1 MIVPMMKLSLL
12 IFYKEYQTFLGELR
26 EKGMVHIHENTERTA
41 EDTDLQAK
49 LMLIRRTGEMIT
61 HMQSRND
68 VEQVEKVKVDD
79 EHLLDY
85 LEGLYS
91 RQDQIEQQLVG
102 LEKDHAA
109 YRPWGK
115 FSREMIQKLETAGWE
130 FHFFSVPEQKYQP
143 EWEEMY
149 DAVIISEMMGQKY
162 FVTVTPAG
170 TSVNLEADPYLFP
183 QATAEELAKQITAL
197 REESVNIG
205 KELDTVSQDAIER
218 LKKYRL
224 KITEVVDKI
233 KVEDAA
239 QHLID
244 EKVIALEGWIP
255 VEREAEMR
263 SFLETKEVY
272 FEFTRPTPE
281 DDVPVQLKN
290 NAYSKLFEPVTEM
303 FALPQYREL
312 DLTPFL
318 APFFMLFFGMCMGD
332 GGYGLIIWLTCFIIG
347 RKASP
352 SVKGYLVLGQYL
364 GIMTV
369 IVGLLTGSFFGIALD
384 SVEWPW
390 LAGVKSLFL
399 TEANYGKYL
408 GGYNPMMI
416 VAVAVGIIQ
425 ILYGMCLNAA
435 RLTKQFGFKYAISTL
450 GWVVAIILL
459 GVLIGLP
466 MLSIVIPEGLKYVLY
481 ALLGLAALTIYFYNS
496 PGKGIFSNFGSGL
509 WGTYNMATG
518 LLGDTLS
525 YIRLFAIGL
534 TGSILGGVFNTLAFQ
549 LTDGL
554 PVIVKFIAVFLI
566 LLIGHS
572 INFGLCMISSFVHPM
587 RLTFVEFY
595 KNAGFEGGGKQY
607 APFRKKVND

>member
-1 MIVPMMKLSLL
+1 
-12 IFYKEYQTFLGELR
+12 
-26 EKGMVHIHENTERTA
+26 
-41 EDTDLQAK
+41 
-49 LMLIRRTGEMIT
+49 
-61 HMQSRND
+61 
-68 VEQVEKVKVDD
+68 
-79 EHLLDY
+79 
-85 LEGLYS
+85 
-91 RQDQIEQQLVG
+91 
-102 LEKDHAA
+102 
-109 YRPWGK
+109 
-115 FSREMIQKLETAGWE
+115 
-130 FHFFSVPEQKYQP
+130 
-143 EWEEMY
+143 
-149 DAVIISEMMGQKY
+149 
-162 FVTVTPAG
+162 
-170 TSVNLEADPYLFP
+170 
-183 QATAEELAKQITAL
+183 
-197 REESVNIG
+197 
-205 KELDTVSQDAIER
+205 
-218 LKKYRL
+218 
-224 KITEVVDKI
+224 
-233 KVEDAA
+233 
-239 QHLID
+239 
-244 EKVIALEGWIP
+244 
-255 VEREAEMR
+255 
-263 SFLETKEVY
+263 
-272 FEFTRPTPE
+272 
-281 DDVPVQLKN
+281 
-290 NAYSKLFEPVTEM
+290 
-303 FALPQYREL
+303 
-312 DLTPFL
+312 
-318 APFFMLFFGMCMGD
+318 
-332 GGYGLIIWLTCFIIG
+332 
-347 RKASP
+347 
-352 SVKGYLVLGQYL
+352 
-364 GIMTV
+364 MT
-369 IVGLLTGSFFGIALD
+369 
-384 SVEWPW
+384 
-390 LAGVKSLFL
+390 
-399 TEANYGKYL
+399 
-408 GGYNPMMI
+408 I

>member
-1 MIVPMMKLSLL
+1 MKLSLL

-26 EKGMVHIHENTERTA
+26 EKGMVHIHENTERSA

-49 LMLIRRTGEMIT
+49 LMLIKRAGEMIT

-68 VEQVEKVKVDD
+68 VERIEKVKADD

-85 LEGLYS
+85 LESLYS
-91 RQDQIEQQLVG
+91 RQEQIEQQLVG
-102 LEKDHAA
+102 LEKDYAA
-109 YRPWGK
+109 YRPWGQ
-115 FSREMIQKLETAGWE
+115 FSRETIQKLEAAGWE
-130 FHFFSVPEQKYQP
+130 FHFFSVPEQKYQE
-143 EWEEMY
+143 EWEAMY
-149 DAVIISEMMGQKY
+149 DAIIISEMMGQKY

-170 TSVNLEADPYLFP
+170 MKLELEADPYVFP
-183 QATAEELAKQITAL
+183 LATLDELKKQIKGL
-197 REESVNIG
+197 REELVKIG
-205 KELDTVSQDAIER
+205 EELDAISQDAIDR
-218 LKKYRL
+218 LKTYRL
-224 KITEVVDKI
+224 RITEVADKL
-233 KVEDAA
+233 KVEDAVQA
-239 QHLID
+239 FVD

-255 VEREAEMR
+255 MEREAEMR
-263 SFLETKEVY
+263 SFLETRDVY

-290 NAYSKLFEPVTEM
+290 NAYSRLFEPVTKM
-303 FALPQYREL
+303 FALPQYKEL

-332 GGYGLIIWLTCFIIG
+332 GGYGLIIWLVCFILE

-352 SVKGYLVLGQYL
+352 SIKGYLVLGQYL

-369 IVGLLTGSFFGIALD
+369 VVGLLTGSFFGIALD
-384 SVEWPW
+384 SVEWSW

-416 VAVAVGIIQ
+416 IAVAVGIIQ
-425 ILYGMCLNAA
+425 ILYGMCLSAA
-435 RLTKQFGFKYAISTL
+435 RITKQFGFKYAVSTL
-450 GWVVAIILL
+450 GWVGAIILL

-466 MLSIVIPEGLKYVLY
+466 MLQVAIPEVLKYVLY
-481 ALLGLAALTIYFYNS
+481 VLLGLCALTIYFYNS
-496 PGKGIFSNFGSGL
+496 PGKGIFTNFGSGL

-554 PVIVKFIAVFLI
+554 PFVVKFIAVFLI
-566 LLIGHS
+566 LIIGHS
-572 INFGLCMISSFVHPM
+572 INFGLCMISSFVHPI

>member
-1 MIVPMMKLSLL
+1 
-12 IFYKEYQTFLGELR
+12 
-26 EKGMVHIHENTERTA
+26 
-41 EDTDLQAK
+41 
-49 LMLIRRTGEMIT
+49 
-61 HMQSRND
+61 
-68 VEQVEKVKVDD
+68 
-79 EHLLDY
+79 
-85 LEGLYS
+85 
-91 RQDQIEQQLVG
+91 
-102 LEKDHAA
+102 
-109 YRPWGK
+109 
-115 FSREMIQKLETAGWE
+115 
-130 FHFFSVPEQKYQP
+130 
-143 EWEEMY
+143 
-149 DAVIISEMMGQKY
+149 
-162 FVTVTPAG
+162 
-170 TSVNLEADPYLFP
+170 
-183 QATAEELAKQITAL
+183 TAL

-205 KELDTVSQDAIER
+205 KELDAVSQDAIER

-224 KITEVVDKI
+224 KITEVADKI

-263 SFLETKEVY
+263 SFLETKDVY

-332 GGYGLIIWLTCFIIG
+332 GGYGLIIWLACFIIG

-416 VAVAVGIIQ
+416 IAVAVGIIQ

-435 RLTKQFGFKYAISTL
+435 RLTKQFGFKYAVSTL

-466 MLSIVIPEGLKYVLY
+466 MLKVVIRRFEIR
-481 ALLGLAALTIYFYNS
+481 ALRSVRAFALTIYFYNS
-496 PGKGIFSNFGSGL
+496 PEKGFSLISGPDCGERTTWL
-509 WGTYNMATG
+509 G

-554 PVIVKFIAVFLI
+554 PFIVKFIAVFLI
-566 LLIGHS
+566 LLVGHS